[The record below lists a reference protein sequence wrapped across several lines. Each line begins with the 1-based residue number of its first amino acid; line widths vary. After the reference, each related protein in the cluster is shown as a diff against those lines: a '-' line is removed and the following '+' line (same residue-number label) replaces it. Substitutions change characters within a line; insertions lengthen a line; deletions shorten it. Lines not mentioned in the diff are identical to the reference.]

1 MNQYTEQKKPSSTL
15 LVLCILTLVGSV
27 FVLLKGFIGYAILL
41 QSNDTRSESG
51 ILWINSVYII
61 EFVTCF
67 GTIIGAILMLTG
79 KKLGLLVYQISSI
92 VYIVLTILFALFCF
106 LTIIGILIGL
116 LQFIYLAIS
125 ILFLVLY
132 SNQGKQLV

>member
-1 MNQYTEQKKPSSTL
+1 MNQYTEQKKTSSTL
-15 LVLCILTLVGSV
+15 LVLCILTLLGSV
-27 FVLLKGFIGYAILL
+27 FVLLKGFIAYAILL

-61 EFVTCF
+61 EFICCF
-67 GTIIGAILMLTG
+67 GTIVGAILMLTG

-92 VYIVLTILFALFCF
+92 VYIVLTALFALFCF
-106 LTIIGILIGL
+106 FSIIGIPIGL

-125 ILFLVLY
+125 IVFFVLY
-132 SNQGKQLV
+132 SNQRKNLS

>member
-61 EFVTCF
+61 EFVTSF

-92 VYIVLTILFALFCF
+92 VYIVSTILFALFCF

-132 SNQGKQLV
+132 SNQRKNLS

>member
-132 SNQGKQLV
+132 SNQGKNLS